1 MSRTAPVERSNLHD
15 LTEKLRAL
23 DADPPQ
29 GNGALNPDA
38 PHLTDLGNAKRLV
51 ARHGENIRYCG
62 AKTQWLVWDEA
73 RWRWDEDGAIERLAK
88 DTIINLYREAA
99 EVATKA
105 ERNEL
110 INHAQRSEAATRL
123 RAMISL
129 AQSEPGIPVA
139 MKDLDADPSLLNL
152 RNGTLD
158 LVTRELR
165 PHQQSDL
172 LTRIIDLD
180 YDDLADCQRFTAFLE
195 QVIPDAGT
203 RDWIQQFF
211 GYAVSGNTTEHVV
224 PIAYGEGQNG
234 KSTIVKVLKAVLGP
248 YTEQADIET
257 FLMNKQSVGGSA
269 ASPDV
274 ARLKGA
280 RVVFASESSP
290 GRKLNVARIK
300 DLAGGEAI
308 VARELYGKPFEF
320 TPQFSIWLST
330 NDKPDVPGNDFG
342 LWRRLRL
349 IPFEV
354 RIPEKDRILDLD
366 QVLVAEEAPGILNW
380 VIDGLTKWRDAG
392 RLPSVERIQAATEE
406 YRIESDPVGR
416 WIEECCN
423 VGQGLSANASALY
436 ESFRKWF
443 EMEES
448 ESKPMNQTAFGRDLS
463 KKRYEK
469 VVASGGQK
477 WRMGLALK
485 PKEDN
490 Q

>member
-1 MSRTAPVERSNLHD
+1 MKDLEEVRRSRIHD
-15 LTEKLRAL
+15 LTERLKA
-23 DADPPQ
+23 AGQDPPE
-29 GNGALNPDA
+29 GNGALDPES

-51 ARHGENIRYCG
+51 ARHGANIRYCG
-62 AKTQWLVWDEA
+62 AKNQWLVWDDT
-73 RWRWDEDGAIERLAK
+73 RWRWDDNGAVERLAK
-88 DTIINLYREAA
+88 ETIINLYREAA
-99 EVATKA
+99 ELSTKS
-105 ERNEL
+105 ERTEL
-110 INHAQRSEAATRL
+110 TNHARRSEAATRI
-123 RAMISL
+123 RAMMDL

-139 MKDLDADPSLLNL
+139 MQDLDADPSLLNL

-158 LVTRELR
+158 LLTRELR
-165 PHQQSDL
+165 EYRRDDL
-172 LTRIIDLD
+172 LTRIIDID
-180 YDDLADCQRFTAFLE
+180 YDDLADCPRFAGFLE
-195 QVIPDAGT
+195 QVVPDPGT

-234 KSTIVKVLKAVLGP
+234 KSTIVKIIKAVLGP

-257 FLMNKQSVGGSA
+257 FLMSRQSVGGSA

-300 DLAGGEAI
+300 DLAGGESI

-354 RIPEKDRILDLD
+354 RIPEQDRILDLD
-366 QVLVAEEAPGILNW
+366 QVLVSEEAAGILNW
-380 VIDGLTKWRDAG
+380 IIEGLQKWRKAG
-392 RLPSVERIQAATEE
+392 RLPVVPRIQAATEE
-406 YRIESDPVGR
+406 YRSESDPVGR

-423 VGQGLSANASALY
+423 VGQGLSASASSLY

-443 EMEES
+443 ESEES
-448 ESKPMNQTAFGRDLS
+448 DAKPMNQTAFGRDLS
-463 KKRYEK
+463 KKRIEPIRT
-469 VVASGGQK
+469 GTGQK
-477 WRMGLALK
+477 WRQGIALK
-485 PKEDN
+485 PNEDN
-490 Q
+490 R